1 MNETNPYAPPK
12 AEVSDVTL
20 SFKGSR
26 IDALPV
32 SDAWKTRFRLIERA
46 GGAKLPN
53 LKALSFGQR
62 MKVMFNVLAFLF
74 GPLYYLT
81 KGLWKKA
88 LVLFAICVVV
98 VVVADLV
105 MGDRFGNAIG
115 IATGALFAVR
125 ANIDFYK
132 KKVLGDDGWW

>member
-26 IDALPV
+26 IDALKV

-115 IATGALFAVR
+115 IATGALFAIR
-125 ANIDFYK
+125 ANIDVYK
-132 KKVLGDDGWW
+132 KMVLGDDGWW

>member
-20 SFKGSR
+20 TFKGSR
-26 IDALPV
+26 IDALKV

-46 GGAKLPN
+46 GGVKLPN

>member
-1 MNETNPYAPPK
+1 MNETNRYAPPK

-26 IDALPV
+26 IDALKV

-46 GGAKLPN
+46 GGVKLPN
-53 LKALSFGQR
+53 LKALAFGQR

-74 GPLYYLT
+74 GPLYYLA

-105 MGDRFGNAIG
+105 MGDRLGNAIG

>member
-20 SFKGSR
+20 TFKGSR

-46 GGAKLPN
+46 GGVKLPN

-62 MKVMFNVLAFLF
+62 MKVMFNVLAFLL